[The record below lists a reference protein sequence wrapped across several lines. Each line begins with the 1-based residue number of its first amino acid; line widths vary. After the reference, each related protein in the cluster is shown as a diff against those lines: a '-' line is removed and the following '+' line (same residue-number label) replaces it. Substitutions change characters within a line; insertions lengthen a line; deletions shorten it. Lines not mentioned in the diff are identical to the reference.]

1 MTAEPSCPTLVGQ
14 DCRGRL
20 TPGSYT
26 TRALT
31 PALTYTV
38 PGDGWSNRQDRP
50 GNFILLAPG
59 FNPAGINESTSEYI
73 GVFTAVVLDSN
84 CAEAHPPGVS
94 TPAAMT
100 RWLQHRPGLV
110 LSNVGP
116 ASVGG
121 LRGTVQDV
129 EMAHDWQH
137 SCYGWP
143 YPAVPLI
150 SGQKPSLLVHMMTA
164 NWVMRLYLLR
174 STYFGR
180 PVVLAV
186 EAVDVAPYGALAS
199 YSQIIQS
206 FRFGRPL

>member
-1 MTAEPSCPTLVGQ
+1 MTAEPSCPTLQGQ
-14 DCRGRL
+14 DCRGKL
-20 TPGSYT
+20 APGTYT
-26 TRALT
+26 TRAFT
-31 PALTYTV
+31 PTLTYTV
-38 PGDGWSNRQDRP
+38 PDGWSNRQDRS
-50 GNFILLAPG
+50 GNFVLLAPG
-59 FNPAGINESTSEYI
+59 FKAIGLNQGTSEYI
-73 GVFTAVVLDSN
+73 AAFSAVVLNAN
-84 CAEAHPPGVS
+84 CALAHPSGVR

-110 LSNVGP
+110 LTNVGP

-121 LRGTVQDV
+121 LHGTVQDI
-129 EMAHDWQH
+129 EMARDWQH
-137 SCYGWP
+137 SCYGWTH
-143 YPAVPLI
+143 PAVPLDA
-150 SGQKPSLLVHMMTA
+150 GVRPSILDHMMSA
-164 NWVMRLYLLR
+164 GWMMRLYLLR